1 MLTYSLPS
9 SWLSASLFIIDPS
22 FSSRPGF
29 RPLSLQTGF
38 VVLKQQSGLYKS
50 FVFFCGLWVCSFW
63 PEHILLFLAAWL
75 RDNHVDCF
83 LEQFILHKWQVGLR
97 LLKNIASRKHN
108 MMLSSRM
115 VCHMYGEFSRSS
127 STPTIDK
134 SFFNIYVL
142 DNNSVVAYQYVV
154 RAYRKQWQL

>member
-9 SWLSASLFIIDPS
+9 SWLSASLFIIDSS

-63 PEHILLFLAAWL
+63 PEHIFLFLAAWL